1 MRILMIGA
9 TGTIGRRLLLH
20 RLSCGD
26 EVTVVSRN
34 ASRARRL
41 LSALGHVGVPV
52 VEGDTAV
59 PGPWQA
65 AVEGQDAII
74 MLGGAGIADKRWSK
88 RRRME
93 LRSSRVDGVYQV
105 VRAID
110 RAQQRPKVFLSA
122 SAVGYYGD
130 TGNAL
135 VDEFAPAGT
144 DDLAALCLDWENQ
157 AIRAEGLCRVA
168 RLRFGIVLD
177 GSGGALRK
185 MLPIFRKG
193 LGGRLGS
200 GRQYMSWIAWTDV
213 LGIVDHLLELDDAE
227 GAYNLTAPTSVT
239 NREFTRTLGRAL
251 KRPALFPVPG
261 ALLRLALGGLAKHLL
276 GGQRAYPARVLE
288 SGYAFRQPILEG
300 ALASVL
306 HGDSTAD
313 DDQGHAGPSV
323 ALSMIV
329 VDVDGLELNAPALRG
344 ALRLLDRTGCTIVF
358 ATTAGLA
365 GASKL
370 LHDLDRTNTIIAA
383 DGAVVL
389 GRGGS
394 FIHASRPLEAGLLGD
409 LFESLRTVAGV
420 VQVEMELLD
429 GTLKTWDS
437 TQDPPERAAL
447 GTVFRLHLGGD
458 DAARVQAEHLVRERF
473 WKARQVAVHVAADGR
488 LQVLHPMADRG
499 IAVQGVAKQLGLS
512 QKSVGAVVQSTRS
525 TGLAEWC
532 GFSVAL
538 PGAAATMVQLADA
551 TTRAP
556 GIDGLVEALERWLR
570 PTNTPAERK

>member
-26 EVTVVSRN
+26 EVTLVSRN
-34 ASRARRL
+34 AFRARRL

-65 AVEGQDAII
+65 AVEAQDAII

-88 RRRME
+88 RRKSE

-110 RAQQRPKVFLSA
+110 RAEHRPKVLISA

-144 DDLAALCLDWENQ
+144 DDLAGLCLDWENQ
-157 AIRAEGLCRVA
+157 AIRAEALCRVV
-168 RLRFGIVLD
+168 RIRFGIVLD
-177 GSGGALRK
+177 AAGGALRK

-200 GRQYMSWIAWTDV
+200 GRQYMSWIAWQDV
-213 LGIVDHLLELDDAE
+213 LGIVDHLLDSEDAE
-227 GAYNLTAPTSVT
+227 GAYNLAAPTSVT

-251 KRPALFPVPG
+251 GRPALLPVPG
-261 ALLRLALGGLAKHLL
+261 VALRLAVGGLAKHLL
-276 GGQRAYPARVLE
+276 SGQRAYPARVLE
-288 SGYAFRQPILEG
+288 SGYAFRQSTLEG
-300 ALASVL
+300 ALATVL
-306 HGDSTAD
+306 HGAASSDAEED
-313 DDQGHAGPSV
+313 APGPAV
-323 ALSMIV
+323 PLSMIV
-329 VDVDGLELNAPALRG
+329 VDVDALEGSTLALRG
-344 ALRLLDRTGCTIVF
+344 ALRLLDRTGCTVVF
-358 ATTAGLA
+358 ATSDGLA
-365 GASKL
+365 QATKL
-370 LHDLDRTNTIIAA
+370 LHDLDRTNTVIAS

-394 FIHASRPLEAGLLGD
+394 SIHSSRTLGAALLEELLLAIRD
-409 LFESLRTVAGV
+409 VDGV
-420 VQVEMELLD
+420 VHVEMELLN
-429 GTLKTWDS
+429 GELCTWDS
-437 TQDPPERAAL
+437 TQAPPDHATL
-447 GTVFRLHLGGD
+447 DMVFRLHLGGD
-458 DAARVQAEHLVRERF
+458 EASRVQADHLVRERF
-473 WKARQVAVHVAADGR
+473 WKARQVAVHVAEDGR
-488 LQVLHPMADRG
+488 LQILHPMADRG
-499 IAVQGVAKQLGLS
+499 IAVQGVARQLGLS
-512 QKSVGAVVQSTRS
+512 RSAVGAVVQSTRS
-525 TGLAEWC
+525 TGLAEWS

-538 PGAAATMVQLADA
+538 PGAAATMIQLADA
-551 TTRAP
+551 TTMNS
-556 GIDGLVEALERWLR
+556 GVDGLVEALERWLR
-570 PTNTPAERK
+570 PALTPAERT